1 MKKVFLTV
9 LFCAII
15 GISSGSFA
23 TCEAVCAPA
32 GTSSNVVHTT
42 VGTIK
47 MNTMS
52 PATYKYPASY
62 AHKTTVVKNNTIG
75 YAGAP
80 AIVNGASGTNVN
92 VYVGGPY
99 YVMRSGMVRIKHRPR
114 KGRVGTLYVDP
125 YEYYEY

>member
-1 MKKVFLTV
+1 MKKFFLTI
-9 LFCAII
+9 LFGAII
-15 GISSGSFA
+15 GILSGSYVMS
-23 TCEAVCAPA
+23 EASCAPA
-32 GTSSNVVHTT
+32 PVTNNVAHTS

-52 PATYKYPASY
+52 PATYRYPASY
-62 AHKTTVVKNNTIG
+62 AHTTTSVRNNIS

-80 AIVNGASGTNVN
+80 ATINGVGGTNVN

-99 YVMRSGMVRIKHRPR
+99 YVMRSGTVHIKHRPR